1 MKTQKTHSKI
11 TLTLAEISVSYKSM
25 QFVQPSSKVTAAED
39 IYKLL
44 QPIFQ
49 DFVEHHEEFWIVLL
63 NRANKVLGVSQIGK
77 GGLAGTV
84 ADPKIIFQCALK
96 ANACS
101 IIMAHNHPSGQLNPS
116 QADISLTSKI
126 KEAGKMLDLPLLDH
140 LIMTAETFY
149 SFQNEGLL

>member
-1 MKTQKTHSKI
+1 MKKTKQS
-11 TLTLAEISVSYKSM
+11 TSTLAEISVSYKS
-25 QFVQPSSKVTAAED
+25 VQHANSTVKITMADDAF
-39 IYKLL
+39 KLL
-44 QPIFQ
+44 QPLFQ

-101 IIMAHNHPSGQLNPS
+101 IIIAHNHPSGQLNPS

-149 SFQNEGLL
+149 SFQNEGML

>member
-1 MKTQKTHSKI
+1 MKTQNANSKI
-11 TLTLAEISVSYKSM
+11 SLTLAEISVSYKST
-25 QFVQPSSKVTAAED
+25 QFVKPSSKVTAAD
-39 IYKLL
+39 DVYKLL

-77 GGLAGTV
+77 GGFAGTV

-101 IIMAHNHPSGQLNPS
+101 IIIAHNHPSGQLNPS
-116 QADISLTSKI
+116 QADISLTAKI

>member
-1 MKTQKTHSKI
+1 MKTQNTHSKI
-11 TLTLAEISVSYKSM
+11 SLMLAEISVSYKSTE
-25 QFVQPSSKVTAAED
+25 FVRPSSKVTGAD
-39 IYKLL
+39 DVYKLL
-44 QPIFQ
+44 QPVFQ

-101 IIMAHNHPSGQLNPS
+101 IIIAHNHPSGQLNPS
-116 QADISLTSKI
+116 QADISLTAKI

>member
-1 MKTQKTHSKI
+1 
-11 TLTLAEISVSYKSM
+11 M